1 MQQWLNDELTL
12 EEVNTQRNEKLYS
25 RNVQFDAP
33 GALSNAIH
41 FNKLQYGNTDRMNNF
56 HERLHAVTVEQVN
69 EAKKQITFDKLAV
82 VKVGTF

>member
-1 MQQWLNDELTL
+1 MADELTM
-12 EEVNTQRNEKLYS
+12 EEVDVQRNEKLYS
-25 RNVQFDAP
+25 RNVQFDSP

-41 FNKLQYGNTDRMNNF
+41 FNKLQYGNTERLNNF
-56 HERLHAVTVEQVN
+56 HNRLNAVTVQQVN